1 MLIRKNISLDEKYLK
16 KLQPLMDVNGGN
28 LSAAIRDTI
37 ELTDVALQN
46 HGTIEESIVALNTPV
61 ASPARF
67 DDLLENGEHLI
78 INRTALKWLIKNSSG
93 CLIDEEL
100 VDELINPFSI
110 QTMMELDIYL
120 NNLSQEF
127 GWGIEVS
134 IFCMDPID
142 PDTATITFSNGD
154 SYLRDFFAEHIAL
167 FLAKWK
173 QLDIDDLYRRSK
185 SIRIDFKKSTVVPDE
200 VPSGIMKHFGHLDPL
215 HKELHKKEVFW
226 VGLVNAYKTTGYNM
240 VAIPK
245 NHFESIAAGDVP
257 DGTTVFEK
265 VTNHPI
271 EDIPLSEL
279 LVLFKRIFSV
289 SQIVNNIEIHLEPG
303 NESVKIQHDYRDE
316 KTIMKLIQYFT
327 NIFEANGHKFDV
339 THSSSLM
346 IFKRQA
352 SELKL

>member
-16 KLQPLMDVNGGN
+16 KLQPLMDANGGN

-37 ELTDVALQN
+37 ELTATALQN

-61 ASPARF
+61 ASPTRF

-110 QTMMELDIYL
+110 QTMMELDTYL

-185 SIRIDFKKSTVVPDE
+185 SIRIDFKKSTVVFDE
-200 VPSGIMKHFGHLDPL
+200 VPSGIMKHFGHLDSI
-215 HKELHKKEVFW
+215 HKELYKKEAFW
-226 VGLVNAYKTTGYNM
+226 VELVNAYKTTGYNM

-245 NHFESIAAGDVP
+245 NQFEFIAAGDVP
-257 DGTTVFEK
+257 DGIPIFET

-271 EDIPLSEL
+271 ADIPLSEL
-279 LVLFKRIFSV
+279 LLLFKRIFSV
-289 SQIVNNIEIHLEPG
+289 SQIVNNIEIQLEPG
-303 NESVKIQHDYRDE
+303 NESVKIQHDYKNE
-316 KTIMKLIQYFT
+316 KTILKLIQFFS

-339 THSSSLM
+339 THSSSLI
-346 IFKRQA
+346 IFKRQLQ
-352 SELKL
+352 S